1 MKRAWII
8 GLIGMATASH
18 LAHAEIAPAPG
29 RQDARIRTVP
39 YQRDNVVTV
48 WGTRGVSTIVVF
60 AEDEKIE
67 TVALGDSLAWQAV
80 PDQSKRYL
88 FIKPLEKDAATNM
101 TVVTRKRIYSF
112 VLRAGGGAQRV
123 VFKVRFT
130 YPDDEADAKLMAKA
144 EAMAAFPNKRAAEN
158 STTRNFDY
166 SYKGHVTVKPQI
178 VFDDGTK
185 TYFRFAGDVPGI
197 FVVNADRTETL
208 VNYRREG
215 EMVVVDKTA
224 GQWTMRNGDD
234 TACVFNMRA
243 KSEPAPASTEKDV
256 QPYLQA
262 QHAPEGNRLMR
273 ILSGETSSSN
283 QDSTE
288 R

>member
-1 MKRAWII
+1 M
-8 GLIGMATASH
+8 
-18 LAHAEIAPAPG
+18 
-29 RQDARIRTVP
+29 
-39 YQRDNVVTV
+39 
-48 WGTRGVSTIVVF
+48 
-60 AEDEKIE
+60 
-67 TVALGDSLAWQAV
+67 
-80 PDQSKRYL
+80 
-88 FIKPLEKDAATNM
+88 
-101 TVVTRKRIYSF
+101 
-112 VLRAGGGAQRV
+112 
-123 VFKVRFT
+123 
-130 YPDDEADAKLMAKA
+130 
-144 EAMAAFPNKRAAEN
+144 
-158 STTRNFDY
+158 
-166 SYKGHVTVKPQI
+166 TVKPQI

-197 FVVNADRTETL
+197 FLVNADRTETL

-243 KSEPAPASTEKDV
+243 KSEPPPASTEKDV
-256 QPYLQA
+256 QPNLQA

-283 QDSTE
+283 QDATE